1 MQWSCNTW
9 KLQRRYNGAAT
20 GQSNREEDVVLQQ
33 VETSKMTGHSGV
45 AAGGSSRKEEVV
57 LQQVEAT
64 KKI

>member
-1 MQWSCNTW
+1 M
-9 KLQRRYNGAAT
+9 
-20 GQSNREEDVVLQQ
+20 LQQ

-64 KKI
+64 KKIYM